1 MALPFASA
9 AFHPTLSRHGI
20 AQSLSALALRI
31 WLNEKVRFAASV
43 FGGAGDGKKEMLRKK
58 THVVRKKTHVVRK
71 IFYVASIF
79 GGAAGR
85 KNRSPWE
92 LSSTPWELSST
103 AGDFS
108 STASRRRQRLQ
119 CVYRAPVFS
128 GGAHTSLPDTNI
140 FHIISMLCKNYTAKI
155 VDINIPAKLRRKNYA
170 TDFFFMFPA
179 SPTGGTWCVCV
190 GTLFEVVVSFALLSD
205 FTPYLF
211 VSARRVAVSF
221 TGVSRC
227 RQLAAT
233 VKSPI

>member
-1 MALPFASA
+1 M
-9 AFHPTLSRHGI
+9 SRPLFPP
-20 AQSLSALALRI
+20 SCEMALRI

-71 IFYVASIF
+71 LFYVASIF

-119 CVYRAPVFS
+119 CVYRA
-128 GGAHTSLPDTNI
+128 HTSLPDTNMSK
-140 FHIISMLCKNYTAKI
+140 FFTS
-155 VDINIPAKLRRKNYA
+155 VIPC
-170 TDFFFMFPA
+170 
-179 SPTGGTWCVCV
+179 SPPLQVRFVHFTQS
-190 GTLFEVVVSFALLSD
+190 TLSGRL
-205 FTPYLF
+205 LF
-211 VSARRVAVSF
+211 VKPMSRDRAEERVEWLL
-221 TGVSRC
+221 TMRHKKE
-227 RQLAAT
+227 T
-233 VKSPI
+233 VP